1 MDYTEGITFDSKY
14 NQTVGFDKLDMLI
27 GKTRG
32 VTEYKAI
39 NVSTV
44 LSKAEKKVLEQVFNV
59 ISTTVDSDT
68 GERLL
73 SQILSSFE
81 NKNNPI

>member
-1 MDYTEGITFDSKY
+1 
-14 NQTVGFDKLDMLI
+14 MLI
-27 GKTRG
+27 GKTQG

-68 GERLL
+68 RERLL